1 MVDWLKKLYRSPLF
15 WWIAPVALIVLIA
28 AIAVVLMETSALLP
42 LMYSGTG
49 G

>member
-1 MVDWLKKLYRSPLF
+1 MLGWFKTLYRSPLF
-15 WWIAPVALIVLIA
+15 WWIAPVLFLVLIA